1 MFGLG
6 KNKKSSARGFA
17 AVSIQPDGVA
27 VACVDRSQDPP
38 QLRLCRHY
46 PVSAPTTLDEVL
58 RTVAGERALADYP
71 VSTVLGAE
79 DFSLLL
85 LEKPPVA
92 DEELRGAV
100 QWKIR
105 DLIDFP
111 VEEAVIDVL
120 AIPGG
125 RSEMVYVVA
134 ARQDV
139 VRAQIQRL
147 EQAGFALEVV
157 DIPEMAQRNL
167 AGLLPE
173 DEGGVAML
181 SLRGGDGL
189 FTITRGGT
197 LYLSRRLDTGLDA
210 LLPGEG
216 FEVSPGHEGGD
227 EGEVLS
233 LDVVSAEQQ
242 QLLDGVVLEIQ
253 RSLDYYESHFGQP
266 PVGTVVL
273 GPTARSVTGLQDYL
287 AANLAARVRG
297 LDLAEVLE
305 VPAEVDRTQQGRCLI
320 AIGAALRVGGDA
332 GDGS

>member
-6 KNKKSSARGFA
+6 KKKKSSARGFA

-27 VACVDRSQDPP
+27 VACVDRSQDTP

-46 PVSAPTTLDEVL
+46 PVNAPTTLDEVL
-58 RTVAGERALADYP
+58 RTAAGERALTGYP
-71 VSTVLGAE
+71 VSTVLGAG

-120 AIPGG
+120 GIPGG
-125 RSEMVYVVA
+125 RSDMVYVVA

-139 VRAQIQRL
+139 VRGQIQRL

-216 FEVSPGHEGGD
+216 FEVSDTEGGD

-266 PVGTVVL
+266 PVGTLVL
-273 GPTARSVTGLQDYL
+273 GPTARSVAGLQDYL
-287 AANLAARVRG
+287 TANLAARVRG
-297 LDLAEVLE
+297 LDLAEVLQ
-305 VPAEVDRTQQGRCLI
+305 VPAEVDRAQQGRCLI
-320 AIGAALRVGGDA
+320 AIGAALRVAGDA
-332 GDGS
+332 GAGS